1 MIYEYTKFYLQDLNL
16 DLLKIDGAE
25 IAYFWT
31 GKKMENQ
38 SERERER
45 ERTIRHEF
53 PTRPLAPAHEERDSL
68 TGSTEFNAAI
78 ISYGNM
84 QN

>member
-45 ERTIRHEF
+45 EPLGMNFQHGRLLLHMKRETILLG
-53 PTRPLAPAHEERDSL
+53 P
-68 TGSTEFNAAI
+68 
-78 ISYGNM
+78 
-84 QN
+84 QNLMLQ